1 MSINSPILPD
11 DLRHYIDT
19 VGYNESDLLKQNRKE
34 TKELGSISIM
44 QVVPHRAHC
53 YQYYVKYQIFKN
65 A

>member
-1 MSINSPILPD
+1 MSISSPILPD

-44 QVVPHRAHC
+44 QVGASQGALLSILC
-53 YQYYVKYQIFKN
+53 KISNFQN